1 MSCANERVN
10 NTNIHL
16 VALCG
21 IIPILFVAYTTS
33 PFVTHIHIHLPP
45 YARTS
50 KAILERY
57 VKASPANAD
66 LTFTTMSAIAKPRYS
81 NLKAG
86 NLVPTQK
93 RFGLI
98 NYVRDTA
105 EENAKRK
112 WYNFRAVGKFYV
124 QERSSVKVRYAK
136 KKDMVD
142 GWIWD
147 AIKEKV
153 GKNAGVAF

>member
-1 MSCANERVN
+1 
-10 NTNIHL
+10 
-16 VALCG
+16 
-21 IIPILFVAYTTS
+21 
-33 PFVTHIHIHLPP
+33 
-45 YARTS
+45 
-50 KAILERY
+50 
-57 VKASPANAD
+57 
-66 LTFTTMSAIAKPRYS
+66 MSAIAKPRYS

-86 NLVPTQK
+86 SLTPTQK
-93 RFGLI
+93 RLGLV

-105 EENAKRK
+105 EENARRK

-124 QERSSVKVRYAK
+124 QDRKNVVKVRYAK

-153 GKNAGVAF
+153 GKNAGAALPK